1 MAIRASP
8 LFNNFLTN
16 LIVHYLDETISH
28 RLSSKRKNPRT
39 LSADPEC
46 REILDI
52 FYDVQSSQSEVRGAK
67 MHQNH
72 GRAVGFMEQGIRMHQ
87 VQGRAVKLI
96 KQGV

>member
-1 MAIRASP
+1 MKQSV
-8 LFNNFLTN
+8 TD
-16 LIVHYLDETISH
+16 YSQKE
-28 RLSSKRKNPRT
+28 KNPRT

-72 GRAVGFMEQGIRMHQ
+72 GLER
-87 VQGRAVKLI
+87 
-96 KQGV
+96 